1 MATRP
6 PTANDVAKR
15 AGVSRMTVSSVLNGT
30 GGNVRVS
37 AATRERVLASAAEL
51 EYSPHPVARA
61 LRSRR
66 SRIIGFVPRSARGT
80 PYEQP
85 VSYLLSIHVAR
96 AAMRR
101 GYHVVEASAETAAS
115 RGSDELL
122 RFLLGWRVDGVIFD
136 WPESDGEVGRFVEK
150 GLPIV
155 QLMRPRFAVPTP
167 TITVDAGEGI
177 AAAVDHL
184 AELGHRRIAFI
195 GSGVEHS
202 VERVRYDHF
211 VAALGRHDIELPD
224 DCVWHGADASI
235 ATGHA
240 ATHAFLALPHRP
252 TAVFAAGDN
261 LALGV
266 LRALYEA
273 ELHVP
278 RDVSLVS
285 YDDTFVA
292 NLYPPLTSVGQPF
305 PDIAERATSLIAD
318 GLDSSADGIDEATRV
333 VLPARLTVRDSTG
346 PPRCVPAPR
355 AAGGH
360 TKGGCDGQLRR
371 LVRWRVA

>member
-1 MATRP
+1 MATRRV
-6 PTANDVAKR
+6 PTASDVAER
-15 AGVSRMTVSSVLNGT
+15 AGVSRMTVSSVLNGA
-30 GGNVRVS
+30 GRNVRVS
-37 AATRERVLASAAEL
+37 EATRQRVLAAAAAL
-51 EYSPHPVARA
+51 DYSPHPAARA

-96 AAMRR
+96 AAMRL

-136 WPESDGEVGRFVEK
+136 CPDSDGEVGRFADN

-167 TITVDAGEGI
+167 SITVDAAEGI
-177 AAAVDHL
+177 TEAVDHL
-184 AELGHRRIAFI
+184 AALGHRRIAFI
-195 GSGVEHS
+195 GSGVEHP
-202 VERVRYDHF
+202 VDRVRYDHF
-211 VAALGRHDIELPD
+211 AAALARHDLDLPAD
-224 DCVWHGADASI
+224 RVWHGADASI
-235 ATGHA
+235 ETGRA
-240 ATHAFLALPHRP
+240 ATRAFLAASPRP

-273 ELHVP
+273 DLHVP
-278 RDVSLVS
+278 RDVSVVS

-305 PDIAERATSLIAD
+305 ADIAARATSLIAD
-318 GLDSSADGIDEATRV
+318 GLDSSGDGLDEATRV
-333 VLPARLTVRDSTG
+333 VLPAKLTVRDSTG
-346 PPRCVPAPR
+346 PPRHVPASR
-355 AAGGH
+355 TTGGNG
-360 TKGGCDGQLRR
+360 KGGAMGG
-371 LVRWRVA
+371 